1 MAPGEAGSVVTQPS
15 STLSRLGRH
24 VRSRLVSG
32 LFVLVPLY
40 ITIFIL
46 GALFNAMAK
55 ASFVR
60 PLLEMLSATLSPNAI
75 SAIAIFVFI
84 LMVYLVG
91 LITTQLIG
99 KRLVTAIEGVILKIP
114 LVKNIYSTSKQIVD
128 TISPAGKE
136 SFKSVVFID
145 FPRVGI
151 KSIGFVTGSFTDRQ
165 GRSLCKVFV
174 PTAPNP
180 TTGFLLIVSPDQL
193 SETDLTVEDAIKL
206 IISGGV
212 LSHDKP

>member
-1 MAPGEAGSVVTQPS
+1 MAAKKGSVMLPS
-15 STLSRLGRH
+15 PSMLGRLGRH
-24 VRSRLVSG
+24 VRSRLISG

-40 ITIFIL
+40 ITIFVL

-60 PLLEMLSATLSPNAI
+60 PLLETLSEKLSPNAI
-75 SAIAIFVFI
+75 TAIAIFVFV

-91 LITTQLIG
+91 LITAQLVG
-99 KRLVTAIEGVILKIP
+99 KRLVTAVEGVILKIP
-114 LVKNIYSTSKQIVD
+114 LVRNIYSTSKQIVD
-128 TISPAGKE
+128 TISPAGRE
-136 SFKSVVFID
+136 AFKSVVFVD

-151 KSIGFVTGSFTDRQ
+151 KSIGFVTGSFIDEQ
-165 GRSLCKVFV
+165 GKSFCKVFV

-180 TTGFLLIVSPDQL
+180 TSGFLLIVTPDQL
-193 SETDLTVEDAIKL
+193 SETNITVEDALKL